1 MIGYRRGLTLDGS
14 VVVVTGASSG
24 IGRATAL
31 ALAGRGAR
39 PVLLG
44 VRDDALRQ
52 VAAECATRGAAALP
66 LPVDITD
73 PQALTDVARRTLER
87 FGRLDGWVA
96 GWSDDGPDDADVPA
110 DLPVRELTPVELR
123 RLWDVTVVG
132 AMNGVR
138 AALPIMTVQHRGV
151 LVIVSSVVGQVA
163 RPYGAAC
170 GMSAAALRSM
180 AGALRQ
186 ELRLDGVDGVA
197 VGTVLV
203 AAETTADRAAATVVG
218 QLKRPRLE
226 VVAGGAIAKALTH
239 GHALVPGLTEWL
251 VAELAVRKATFRAQ
265 RVRKVAFRTQ
275 PGTRR
280 RAGG

>member
-1 MIGYRRGLTLDGS
+1 
-14 VVVVTGASSG
+14 
-24 IGRATAL
+24 
-31 ALAGRGAR
+31 
-39 PVLLG
+39 
-44 VRDDALRQ
+44 
-52 VAAECATRGAAALP
+52 
-66 LPVDITD
+66 
-73 PQALTDVARRTLER
+73 
-87 FGRLDGWVA
+87 
-96 GWSDDGPDDADVPA
+96 
-110 DLPVRELTPVELR
+110 
-123 RLWDVTVVG
+123 
-132 AMNGVR
+132 
-138 AALPIMTVQHRGV
+138 MTVQHRGV

-163 RPYGAAC
+163 RPYGAAR

-226 VVAGGAIAKALTH
+226 VVAQ
-239 GHALVPGLTEWL
+239 
-251 VAELAVRKATFRAQ
+251 LAVRKATFRTQ